1 MKLVLAEKE
10 TDEEDEENPVK
21 YLVTNKI
28 DAPTEHI
35 IRSYGIRWR
44 IETFFEDS
52 KKDLGLGDCEIQTDE
67 GASADWHLLMAAYSL
82 IRLDPESS
90 ALGTVRSKA
99 SSLRANLEHSL
110 KEAVYNL
117 LSWVRD
123 NDDRSVDDLME
134 EIDHLFVHSTA
145 DTNVQS

>member
-1 MKLVLAEKE
+1 MTYAGEEIRADALFQRIDTAERNIEDETYPIWTKKFPVTKLGDVKLIIAEKE
-10 TDEEDEENPVK
+10 TDEDEENLVK
-21 YLVTNKI
+21 YLATNKI
-28 DAPTEHI
+28 DAPTAHI

-52 KKDLGLGDCEIQTDE
+52 KQDLGFGDCD
-67 GASADWHLLMAAYSL
+67 
-82 IRLDPESS
+82 LDPDLS

-117 LSWVRD
+117 LS
-123 NDDRSVDDLME
+123 
-134 EIDHLFVHSTA
+134 
-145 DTNVQS
+145 